1 MFSCST
7 EKACRSARAALN
19 PSPPD
24 SPVASPSSMQD
35 SELCASVTAHLQP
48 HFNDEESL
56 HAYLLLQPPEQRAD
70 KLAAQCG
77 IQLGIA
83 ALYVKRFCMP
93 PGVFSGP
100 HIGTARG
107 RCVSK
112 SAPRVLLGFLPKLLQ
127 RHLAIIH
134 TYSDRQPLSARSTNA
149 CVLSCCCW
157 R

>member
-1 MFSCST
+1 M
-7 EKACRSARAALN
+7 K
-19 PSPPD
+19 
-24 SPVASPSSMQD
+24 D

-56 HAYLLLQPPEQRAD
+56 QAYLLLQPREQRAD

-100 HIGTARG
+100 HTRTAADVCLKVHRAY
-107 RCVSK
+107 C
-112 SAPRVLLGFLPKLLQ
+112 
-127 RHLAIIH
+127 
-134 TYSDRQPLSARSTNA
+134 
-149 CVLSCCCW
+149 
-157 R
+157 